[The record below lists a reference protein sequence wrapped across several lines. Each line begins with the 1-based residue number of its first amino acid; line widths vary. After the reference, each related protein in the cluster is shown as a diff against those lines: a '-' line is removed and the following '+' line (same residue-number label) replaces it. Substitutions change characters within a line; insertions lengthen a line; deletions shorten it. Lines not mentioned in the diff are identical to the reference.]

1 MNTQKK
7 GRIKDE
13 WYVPFLLHSD
23 TGGDAKSGGNGGEY
37 GDHDV

>member
-13 WYVPFLLHSD
+13 WYVPSLLHSD